1 MKRFGVLI
9 PDMPEDAISIEQIDE
24 EYIRVV
30 IRNFYASKIKLKA
43 YAGAIKNTFGIY
55 NARIEIIPSAHRLK
69 IIVHSD
75 IQIDLSSLKNVSQTV
90 LSQMLAKNL
99 ENAVTKRKLI
109 RITKD
114 MEIPLL
120 GIADFGLIDRGTNLI
135 QVRGVTGCPL
145 NCLFCSVGEGPYS
158 KTRLIDYFVDSE
170 YLAEWFYKLADFKGK
185 GVEAHLDGQGEP
197 SINPE
202 LEDLVE
208 YISAHK
214 NVEIISLQSNGIPLN
229 EKRILRLRDA
239 GLSRINLTINSLDP
253 RTAAILAGTN
263 KYDLE
268 HVLEVAKIIVDSGI
282 ELLIAPVWV
291 PGFNDNDMV
300 PIIRYA
306 KEIGAGGRW
315 PALGIQKYEIHH
327 FGRKV
332 RKVKA
337 MQWKEFYEAL
347 RELENETNVRPLILT
362 PKHFGTHKRKRYPV
376 PFRNGEHVDLEIV
389 LPGRM
394 KVSPE
399 SPRTMFGKARDRLIH
414 IVNTHAKL
422 GEHIRAKIIRA
433 RDGIFIGIGSKSHK

>member
-1 MKRFGVLI
+1 MNKYKIQI
-9 PDMPEDAISIEQIDE
+9 PDMPEEAIVIKQVNE
-24 EYIRVV
+24 ENIQVI
-30 IRNFYASKIKLKA
+30 IRNFYMSEIKIKA
-43 YAGAIKNTFGIY
+43 FIGAIKNTLGIY
-55 NARIEIIPSAHRLK
+55 NAKIEIQPLKHRIL
-69 IIVHSD
+69 II
-75 IQIDLSSLKNVSQTV
+75 IQIESKLNVNDAKNTAQRI
-90 LSQMLAKNL
+90 LSQMLAKDL
-99 ENAVTKRKLI
+99 KNAVTGRQLI
-109 RITKD
+109 RITRD

-158 KTRLIDYFVDSE
+158 KTRLIDYMVDSE

-197 SINPE
+197 TINPE

-208 YISAHK
+208 YLADHR
-214 NVEIISLQSNGIPLN
+214 NVEIISLQSNGVPLN
-229 EKRILRLRDA
+229 ESRILRLRDA
-239 GLSRINLTINSLDP
+239 GLSRVNLTINSLNP

-268 HVLEVAKIIVDSGI
+268 HVINVAKIIVDSGI

-300 PIIRYA
+300 PIIRFA
-306 KEIGAGGRW
+306 KEIRAGGRW

-337 MQWKEFYEAL
+337 MQWKDFYNAL
-347 RELENETNVRPLILT
+347 KQLEEETNVKPLVLT
-362 PKHFGTHKRKRYPV
+362 PKHFGTHKRQRYPA
-376 PFRNGEHVDLEIV
+376 PFRNGEHTDVEIV

-394 KVSPE
+394 KVSPD
-399 SPRTMFGKARDRLIH
+399 SPRTMFGKARNRLIH
-414 IVNTHAKL
+414 IVNTSA
-422 GEHIRAKIIRA
+422 HIGQRIRVKIIRA
-433 RDGIFIGIGSKSHK
+433 RDGIFIGVGSHH